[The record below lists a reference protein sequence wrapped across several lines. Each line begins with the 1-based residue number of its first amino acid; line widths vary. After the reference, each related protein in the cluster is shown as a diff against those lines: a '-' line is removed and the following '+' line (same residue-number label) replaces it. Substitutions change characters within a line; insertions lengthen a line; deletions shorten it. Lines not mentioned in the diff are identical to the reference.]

1 MYHRPTQPHMEQN
14 DTKSVARSCCGVE
27 LASQE
32 RKKKKKKKME
42 KTSYL
47 VPLGSVFRWPFR
59 WLSKT
64 VLDVESLVEH
74 DGEGLK
80 S

>member
-1 MYHRPTQPHMEQN
+1 MEQN

-27 LASQE
+27 LAREE

-47 VPLGSVFRWPFR
+47 VPLGSVCKWPFR
-59 WLSKT
+59 RFTKT
-64 VLDVESLVEH
+64 VLDVELLVEH